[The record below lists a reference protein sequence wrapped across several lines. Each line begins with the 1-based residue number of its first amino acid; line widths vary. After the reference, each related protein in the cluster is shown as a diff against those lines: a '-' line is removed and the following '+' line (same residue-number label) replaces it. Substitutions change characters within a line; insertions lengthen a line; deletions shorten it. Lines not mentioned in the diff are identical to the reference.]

1 MDKTMKPS
9 IGKNV
14 IETLTTG
21 MYEDYRFIYREYIQN
36 SADQIDKAIQEG
48 LIRKE
53 DGAIHILI
61 DNEKRT
67 IVIEDNATGIQSNQV
82 LHRLRDIAESI
93 KKRGVDKGF
102 RGIGRLGGLGYSK
115 KLIFETSFKG
125 EPVKSIMTWNA
136 KLLKEI
142 IDNEKVKEQ
151 ASEVI
156 DRVTDLKKEREESEK
171 HYFKV
176 ILENVTEPKLL
187 DRKNIEAYLSMTA
200 PVPYSTAFSLK
211 TKIYEELKKENL
223 PIDEYNIFINDDQT
237 FKAYTKTIYREVK
250 GKRQPVGEIFDIQFF
265 KEYTSEGNLLFW
277 GWYGLSK
284 FEKQLTKINIARG
297 IRLRKDNIQ
306 IGSDY
311 TLVKFFREQR
321 GNYYFFGEVHAFNR
335 DLIPN
340 ARRDYFK
347 DNETCQL
354 FEKKIQEIFHT
365 ELHKLYYESSKI
377 RSANKD
383 VQSFINFKREIE
395 EKEKTGYINK
405 EEKEECT
412 KTLEKRRQKAIKA
425 KKTLEKIKTE
435 VKDIDSPVKEIFKR
449 AVDTEE
455 VKLKTIENDE
465 ENQKP
470 SYRTDKLSKL
480 SKKERKFLSKLF
492 AIIRKNLSPDLAENL
507 IEKIEEE
514 FK

>member
-115 KLIFETSFKG
+115 KLIFETSFKC
-125 EPVKSIMTWNA
+125 EPVKSIMTWDA

-142 IDNEKVKEQ
+142 IDNEKVKEH

-156 DRVTDLKKEREESEK
+156 DRVTDLKIEREESEK

-223 PIDEYNIFINDDQT
+223 PIDEYNIFINGDQI

-250 GKRQPVGEIFDIQFF
+250 GKKQPVGEIFDIQFL

-284 FEKQLTKINIARG
+284 FEKQLARINIARG

-354 FEKKIQEIFHT
+354 FEKKLRENFHR
-365 ELHKLYYESSKI
+365 ELHKLYYDASKI
-377 RSANKD
+377 KIADRD
-383 VQSFINFKREIE
+383 VQKLVEF
-395 EKEKTGYINK
+395 EKEKKEK
-405 EEKEECT
+405 EEKGFTDKEDKE
-412 KTLEKRRQKAIKA
+412 KFLEKGKEIKQKAIEA
-425 KKTLEKIKTE
+425 KKTLERVE
-435 VKDIDSPVKEIFKR
+435 ESLDSTSPTAKIFKR
-449 AVDTEE
+449 I
-455 VKLKTIENDE
+455 VKTKDVAPEIIKIDE
-465 ENQKP
+465 EDQKP
-470 SYRTDKLSKL
+470 PYRTDKLSKL
-480 SKKERKFLSKLF
+480 GRKERKFLSKIF
-492 AIIRKNLSPDLAENL
+492 AIIRKNLSPDLAEKV

-514 FK
+514 LK